1 MSRASALAS
10 SGEGRAFGPGLRR
23 GAVVSVIVLAALLGA
38 LALSM
43 GHGKAPAGASAKY
56 GGLPSWLPKA
66 TIPVGRIV
74 HASPVHSVLGIE
86 GDTVAVTLGSG
97 TVDATAVG
105 PSVPE
110 SGKFP
115 VPATSPCTFI
125 VTFAKTSG
133 VIPLSAGAF
142 AITDEEGR
150 VHHPRVTA
158 LHGGAPPRQITA
170 GKPVSLKM
178 YAVLPTGSGSLSWA
192 PGGRRPIVSWDF
204 DVEID

>member
-1 MSRASALAS
+1 MTRASALTS

-23 GAVVSVIVLAALLGA
+23 GAVVAVIVLAAVLGA
-38 LALSM
+38 LALTA
-43 GHGKAPAGASAKY
+43 GHGKVTAGAGARY

-66 TIPVGRIV
+66 TIRVGRIV
-74 HASPVHSVLGIE
+74 HASPVHPVLGIE

-97 TVDATAVG
+97 EVDATAVG

-115 VPATSPCTFI
+115 VPATTPCTFI
-125 VTFAKTSG
+125 VTFAKASG
-133 VIPLSAGAF
+133 VIPISAGAF

-150 VHHPRVTA
+150 VHHPKVTA
-158 LHGGAPPRQITA
+158 LHGGAPPRQIAA
-170 GKPVSLKM
+170 GKPISLKM
-178 YAVLPTGSGSLSWA
+178 YSVLPTGSGSLSWA
-192 PGGRRPIVSWDF
+192 PGGRRPIASWDF